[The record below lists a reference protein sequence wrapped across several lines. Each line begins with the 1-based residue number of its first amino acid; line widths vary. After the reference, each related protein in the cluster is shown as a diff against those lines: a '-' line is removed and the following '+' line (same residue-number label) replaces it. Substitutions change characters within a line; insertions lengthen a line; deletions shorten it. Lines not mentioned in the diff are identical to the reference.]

1 MSNSRGVKSDDDDT
15 SSKRILPHIFPDLDP
30 AAWMEALL
38 LFCCR
43 SCLKGGD
50 EADKEYYDLL
60 GIENYHC
67 SSDEIKKSYKK
78 KSLQLHPDRLAQ
90 KGIQVTAEHNQ
101 KFQQLKEAYDVLSD
115 PRKRRLYDKIGKS
128 GLKLIDSPQE
138 VNPKELIK
146 NFQQNKKDRNKLM
159 LVIGFIFASIL
170 ILPIL
175 FCLKCDGRLDGL
187 PWLAMWTPM
196 WVINAV
202 MVISAILF
210 LMEKDPDHPTDET
223 GGPEEEIN
231 SEDKSEKVPL
241 SVKLLFAI
249 KTFSFVLLQI
259 FIFARL
265 DEHLSSWS
273 WYQLFLPWFIYE
285 ASGLVEKI
293 TGGMFSLIP
302 QPDLTTLEAMTE
314 QLTEEE
320 KNIQKLML
328 ETEYFRKVLEQLMM
342 RKSCGVAVMR
352 VWLAIFLAAQLDD
365 RVDWDWGLVLL
376 PIWVYFLLEI
386 LFGYRLRQ
394 WGASYLQGIDFEAA
408 ERGELDP
415 MTVLKAQH
423 GQVTTTLPCSHSELP
438 FFSSR
443 C

>member
-1 MSNSRGVKSDDDDT
+1 
-15 SSKRILPHIFPDLDP
+15 
-30 AAWMEALL
+30 MEALL

-50 EADKEYYDLL
+50 DQDKEYYDLL
-60 GIENYHC
+60 GIENYNC
-67 SSDEIKKSYKK
+67 SSDEIKKAYKK
-78 KSLQLHPDRLAQ
+78 RSLQLHPDRLAQ

-101 KFQQLKEAYDVLSD
+101 QFQQLKEAYDVLSD

-138 VNPKELIK
+138 INPKELIK

-159 LVIGFIFASIL
+159 LAIAFVFASIL

-175 FCLKCDGRLDGL
+175 FCLKCDGRLEGL

-210 LMEKDPDHPTDET
+210 LMEKDSNPRDES
-223 GGPEEEIN
+223 GAEEEMTA
-231 SEDKSEKVPL
+231 EEKEEKIPL
-241 SVKLLFAI
+241 SVKLLFAL
-249 KTFSFVLLQI
+249 KTFSFVLFQI
-259 FIFARL
+259 FLFARL
-265 DEHLSSWS
+265 DHHLSSWS
-273 WYQLFLPWFIYE
+273 WYRIFLPWFIYE
-285 ASGLVEKI
+285 GGGIVEKVAAS
-293 TGGMFSLIP
+293 FALVP
-302 QPDLTTLEAMTE
+302 EPDFTTLDSMADI
-314 QLTEEE
+314 TEEE

-328 ETEYFRKVLEQLMM
+328 ETEYFRKRLEKLMM
-342 RKSCGVAVMR
+342 RKSCGVSLLR
-352 VWLAIFLAAQLDD
+352 VWLALFLAAQLDD
-365 RVDWDWGLVLL
+365 RVNWDWGLVML

-386 LFGYRLRQ
+386 VFGYRLRK
-394 WGASYLQGIDFEAA
+394 WGASYLEGIDFEAA

-423 GQVTTTLPCSHSELP
+423 GQVRDESHFPYSLLD
-438 FFSSR
+438 SLSLTR
-443 C
+443 S